1 MAWHHINVVI
11 QAHDGAQDPGRVGY
25 YKRENDC

>member
-11 QAHDGAQDPGRVGY
+11 QAHDGTQDPGRAGKY
-25 YKRENDC
+25 IEEAGC